1 MNFPYLP
8 PKYPNFPCFDPKF
21 LKLSRFSQ
29 KIMLFFISVRIC
41 LGDGLRISGLDAR
54 LYPGACHASS
64 SIGFCWVHTQVCCHF
79 VKNLNCA
86 MFNKNHQVFLVM
98 TLKQKYLFYSM
109 QSSSIIFLKFVEKSR
124 LISPKH
130 YYMIAMYRISKH
142 SKQRNAFHKIS
153 HCILQYSF
161 GIKLLSTKRTQ
172 FYPHP

>member
-1 MNFPYLP
+1 M
-8 PKYPNFPCFDPKF
+8 
-21 LKLSRFSQ
+21 
-29 KIMLFFISVRIC
+29 IFISVRIC
-41 LGDGLRISGLDAR
+41 LGDGLRISGMDAR

-86 MFNKNHQVFLVM
+86 MLNKNHQVFLVM

-124 LISPKH
+124 LISTKH
-130 YYMIAMYRISKH
+130 YYMIVMYRISKH
-142 SKQRNAFHKIS
+142 SKQRNASFHKIG

-161 GIKLLSTKRTQ
+161 GIKLLSTKRI
-172 FYPHP
+172 